1 MGSVSRGSPRHL
13 VSQPTAWAPLHP
25 KQRSTAPH
33 TTPPPPSEHPRRW
46 ALQDPLGANRKC

>member
-25 KQRSTAPH
+25 KQRSIAPH
-33 TTPPPPSEHPRRW
+33 TTPTPPSEHPRRW